1 MDLKELRK
9 QVITIS
15 TNAKEGHIP
24 SALSILDILW
34 VLYND
39 VMRIDPLH
47 PSSPDRDR
55 FVLSKGHAAIGLYVI
70 LAHKGFFPVSML
82 DTFAKYDSIL
92 GGHPDK
98 NKVPGVEASTGSL
111 GHGFPISVG
120 MALGL
125 KIRNS
130 QARVFAIVG
139 DGEANEGPTWESA
152 LLAAHHRLTNLCCIV
167 DYNHSTDR
175 ALQVGDIAKK
185 FESFGWATCSINGHN
200 HEEII
205 AALQRTDHEK
215 PYAII
220 ATTIKGFG
228 CTMMEHNPEWHHKY
242 PKPEE
247 LPALLESF
255 R

>member
-34 VLYND
+34 VLYDQILN
-39 VMRIDPLH
+39 IDPSN
-47 PSSPDRDR
+47 PKRFDRDR
-55 FVLSKGHAAIGLYVI
+55 FVLSKGHAAIGLYTV
-70 LAHKGFFPVSML
+70 LAQKGFFPVSEL
-82 DTFAKYDSIL
+82 DSFASYHSIL

-111 GHGFPISVG
+111 GHGFPMSVG

-125 KIRNS
+125 KIKKSTSRIF
-130 QARVFAIVG
+130 VIIG

-152 LLAAHHRLTNLCCIV
+152 LLASHHRLTNLCCIV

-175 ALQVGDIAKK
+175 ALQVGDLGKK
-185 FESFGWATCSINGHN
+185 FESFGWETCSINGHN
-200 HEEII
+200 HDEIL
-205 AALQRTDHEK
+205 AALQRKDHEK
-215 PYAII
+215 PYAIV
-220 ATTIKGFG
+220 ANTIKGFG
-228 CTMMEHNPEWHHKY
+228 CTIMENNPEWHRKH
-242 PKPEE
+242 PKLEE
-247 LPALLESF
+247 LPTLLENL